1 MGNLSSLK
9 LVAQRRPSK
18 GSPVVHRRNKLMG
31 KLKDQIALARAAT
44 EGGSF
49 QAQRQRTMVDP
60 ETGLRR
66 SVAVPRRIRPWWFMA
81 DNGKTAVSVRYG
93 ATVLE
98 LSKGRFAIELSDS
111 SELVAALETVAAAVQ
126 AGELDAA
133 IEAASVKLRDRFQA
147 S

>member
-1 MGNLSSLK
+1 
-9 LVAQRRPSK
+9 
-18 GSPVVHRRNKLMG
+18 MG
-31 KLKDQIALARAAT
+31 KLKDQIALARAAA
-44 EGGSF
+44 EGASF
-49 QAQRQRTMVDP
+49 QAHRQRSIVDP

-66 SVAVPRRIRPWWFMA
+66 SVSVPRRIRPWWFMA

-111 SELVAALETVAAAVQ
+111 SELVAALETVSAAVQ

-133 IEAASVKLRDRFQA
+133 IEVASVKLRDRFQA
-147 S
+147 K

>member
-9 LVAQRRPSK
+9 LVTQRRPSK
-18 GSPVVHRRNKLMG
+18 VSPVVHRRNKLMG
-31 KLKDQIALARAAT
+31 KLKDQIALARAAA
-44 EGGSF
+44 EGASF
-49 QAQRQRTMVDP
+49 QAHRQRTIVDA

-98 LSKGRFAIELSDS
+98 LSKGRFAIELADS
-111 SELVAALETVAAAVQ
+111 SELVSALETVSAAVE

-133 IEAASVKLRDRFQA
+133 IEAAAARLRKGFGK
-147 S
+147 

>member
-9 LVAQRRPSK
+9 LVAQRQPSK
-18 GSPVVHRRNKLMG
+18 VSPVVHRRSKLMG
-31 KLKDQIALARAAT
+31 KLKDQIALARAAA

-49 QAQRQRTMVDP
+49 QAQRQRSIVDP

-66 SVAVPRRIRPWWFMA
+66 SVAVPRRIRPWWFIT

-111 SELVAALETVAAAVQ
+111 SELVSALETVAAAVE

-133 IEAASVKLRDRFQA
+133 IEAAAMRLRKGFGK
-147 S
+147 

>member
-9 LVAQRRPSK
+9 LVAQRTPSK
-18 GSPVVHRRNKLMG
+18 ITPVVHRRNKLMG
-31 KLKDQIALARAAT
+31 KLKDQIALARAAA
-44 EGGSF
+44 EGASF
-49 QAQRQRTMVDP
+49 QAHRQRTTVDA

-66 SVAVPRRIRPWWFMA
+66 SVSVPRRIRPWWFMA

-98 LSKGRFAIELSDS
+98 LSKGRFAIELADA
-111 SELVAALETVAAAVQ
+111 SELVSALETVSAAVQ

-133 IEAASVKLRDRFQA
+133 IEAAAVKLRDRFQA
-147 S
+147 

>member
-9 LVAQRRPSK
+9 LVAQRQPSK
-18 GSPVVHRRNKLMG
+18 VSPVVHRRSKLMG
-31 KLKDQIALARAAT
+31 KLKDQIALARAAA

-49 QAQRQRTMVDP
+49 QAHRQRTIVDA

-147 S
+147 K

>member
-18 GSPVVHRRNKLMG
+18 VTPVVHRRNKLMG
-31 KLKDQIALARAAT
+31 KLKDQIALARAAA
-44 EGGSF
+44 EGASF
-49 QAQRQRTMVDP
+49 QAHRQRTIVDA
-60 ETGLRR
+60 ETGMRR

-111 SELVAALETVAAAVQ
+111 GELVAALETVSAAVQ
-126 AGELDAA
+126 AGELDVA
-133 IEAASVKLRDRFQA
+133 IEAAAVKLRDRFQA
-147 S
+147 K

>member
-9 LVAQRRPSK
+9 LVAQRQPSK
-18 GSPVVHRRNKLMG
+18 VSPVVHRRNKLMG

-49 QAQRQRTMVDP
+49 QAQRQRSMVDP

-98 LSKGRFAIELSDS
+98 LSKGRFAIELTDA
-111 SELVAALETVAAAVQ
+111 SELVAALETVSAAVE

-133 IEAASVKLRDRFQA
+133 IEAAAARLRKGFGK
-147 S
+147 

>member
-18 GSPVVHRRNKLMG
+18 VSPVVHRRNKLMG
-31 KLKDQIALARAAT
+31 KLKDQIALARAAA
-44 EGGSF
+44 EGASF
-49 QAQRQRTMVDP
+49 QAHRQRTIVDA

-111 SELVAALETVAAAVQ
+111 SELVAALETVSAAVQ

-133 IEAASVKLRDRFQA
+133 IEAAAARLRKGFGK
-147 S
+147 

>member
-1 MGNLSSLK
+1 
-9 LVAQRRPSK
+9 
-18 GSPVVHRRNKLMG
+18 MG
-31 KLKDQIALARAAT
+31 KLKDQIALARAAA
-44 EGGSF
+44 EGASF
-49 QAQRQRTMVDP
+49 QAHRQRTVLDA

-66 SVAVPRRIRPWWFMA
+66 SVSVPRRIRPWWFMA

-111 SELVAALETVAAAVQ
+111 GELVAALETVAAAVQ

-133 IEAASVKLRDRFQA
+133 IEAAAVKLRDRFQA
-147 S
+147 

>member
-1 MGNLSSLK
+1 MGNLSSLV

-18 GSPVVHRRNKLMG
+18 VSPVVHRRSKLMG
-31 KLKDQIALARAAT
+31 KLKDQIALARAAA

-49 QAQRQRTMVDP
+49 QAHRQRSMVDP

-66 SVAVPRRIRPWWFMA
+66 SVSVPRRIRPWWFMA

-111 SELVAALETVAAAVQ
+111 GELVSALETVSAAVE

-133 IEAASVKLRDRFQA
+133 IEAAAARLRKGFGK
-147 S
+147 

>member
-18 GSPVVHRRNKLMG
+18 VSPAVHRRNKLMG
-31 KLKDQIALARAAT
+31 KLKDQIALARAAA

-49 QAQRQRTMVDP
+49 QAHRQRSIVDP
-60 ETGLRR
+60 ETGLRS

-98 LSKGRFAIELSDS
+98 LSKGRFAIELADA
-111 SELVAALETVAAAVQ
+111 SELVATLETVSAAVD
-126 AGELDAA
+126 AGELDVA
-133 IEAASVKLRDRFQA
+133 IEAAAVRLRKGFGK
-147 S
+147 

>member
-18 GSPVVHRRNKLMG
+18 VSPVVHRRNKLMG
-31 KLKDQIALARAAT
+31 KLKDQIALARARA
-44 EGGSF
+44 EGASF
-49 QAQRQRTMVDP
+49 QAHRQRTIVDA

-98 LSKGRFAIELSDS
+98 LSKGRFAIELADS
-111 SELVAALETVAAAVQ
+111 SELVAALETVSAAVE

-133 IEAASVKLRDRFQA
+133 IEAAAARLRKGFGK
-147 S
+147 

>member
-9 LVAQRRPSK
+9 LVAQRQPSK

-31 KLKDQIALARAAT
+31 KLKDQIALARAAA
-44 EGGSF
+44 EGASF
-49 QAQRQRTMVDP
+49 QAHRQRTIVDA

-111 SELVAALETVAAAVQ
+111 SELVAALETVSAAVQ

-133 IEAASVKLRDRFQA
+133 IEAASVKLRDRFRA

>member
-18 GSPVVHRRNKLMG
+18 VSPVVHRRSKLMG
-31 KLKDQIALARAAT
+31 KLKDQIALARAAA

-49 QAQRQRTMVDP
+49 QAQRQRTVVDP

-98 LSKGRFAIELSDS
+98 LSKGRFAIELADS
-111 SELVAALETVAAAVQ
+111 SELVSALETVAVAVE

-133 IEAASVKLRDRFQA
+133 IEAAAVRLRKGFGK
-147 S
+147 

>member
-9 LVAQRRPSK
+9 LVAQRTPSK
-18 GSPVVHRRNKLMG
+18 ITPVVHRRNKLMG
-31 KLKDQIALARAAT
+31 KIKDQIALARAAA
-44 EGGSF
+44 EGASF
-49 QAQRQRTMVDP
+49 QAQRQRTIVDA

-98 LSKGRFAIELSDS
+98 LSKGRFAIELADS
-111 SELVAALETVAAAVQ
+111 SELVSALETVSAAVQ

-133 IEAASVKLRDRFQA
+133 IEVAAVKLRDRFQA
-147 S
+147 

>member
-1 MGNLSSLK
+1 MANLSSLK
-9 LVAQRRPSK
+9 LVAQRQPSK
-18 GSPVVHRRNKLMG
+18 VSPVVHRRSKLMG

-66 SVAVPRRIRPWWFMA
+66 SVAVPRRIRPWWFIT

-98 LSKGRFAIELSDS
+98 LSKGRFAIELTDS

-126 AGELDAA
+126 AGELDVA
-133 IEAASVKLRDRFQA
+133 IEAAAVKLRDRFQA
-147 S
+147 K

>member
-18 GSPVVHRRNKLMG
+18 ITPVVHRRNKLMG
-31 KLKDQIALARAAT
+31 KLKDQIALARAAA
-44 EGGSF
+44 EGASF
-49 QAQRQRTMVDP
+49 QAHRQRTIVDA
-60 ETGLRR
+60 ETGMRR

-111 SELVAALETVAAAVQ
+111 GELVSALETVSTAVE

-133 IEAASVKLRDRFQA
+133 IEAAAVRLRKGFGK
-147 S
+147 

>member
-18 GSPVVHRRNKLMG
+18 VSPVVHRRSKLMG
-31 KLKDQIALARAAT
+31 KLKDQIALARAAA

-49 QAQRQRTMVDP
+49 QAHRQRSMVDP

-66 SVAVPRRIRPWWFMA
+66 SVSVPRRIRPWWFMA

-111 SELVAALETVAAAVQ
+111 GELVAALETVSAAVE

-133 IEAASVKLRDRFQA
+133 IEAAAVRLRKGFGK
-147 S
+147 

>member
-18 GSPVVHRRNKLMG
+18 VSPVVHRRNKLMG
-31 KLKDQIALARAAT
+31 KLKDQIALARAAA

-49 QAQRQRTMVDP
+49 QAQRQRTIVDP

-66 SVAVPRRIRPWWFMA
+66 SVVVPRRIRPWWFMA

-98 LSKGRFAIELSDS
+98 LSKGRFAIELTDS
-111 SELVAALETVAAAVQ
+111 SDLVSALETVSAAVQ

-133 IEAASVKLRDRFQA
+133 IEAAAVKLRDRFQA
-147 S
+147 K

>member
-9 LVAQRRPSK
+9 LVAQRQPSK
-18 GSPVVHRRNKLMG
+18 VSPVVHRRNKLMG
-31 KLKDQIALARAAT
+31 KLKDQIALARAAA
-44 EGGSF
+44 EGASF
-49 QAQRQRTMVDP
+49 QAHRQRTIVDP

-111 SELVAALETVAAAVQ
+111 GELVAALETVSAAVQ

-133 IEAASVKLRDRFQA
+133 IEAAAAKLRDRFQA

>member
-9 LVAQRRPSK
+9 LVAQHRPSK
-18 GSPVVHRRNKLMG
+18 VSPVVHRRNKLMG
-31 KLKDQIALARAAT
+31 KLKDQIALARARA
-44 EGGSF
+44 EGASF
-49 QAQRQRTMVDP
+49 QAQRQRTIVDA

-81 DNGKTAVSVRYG
+81 DNSKTAVSVRYG

-98 LSKGRFAIELSDS
+98 LSKGRFAIELTDS

-133 IEAASVKLRDRFQA
+133 IEAAAVKLRDRFQA

>member
-18 GSPVVHRRNKLMG
+18 VSPVAHRRNKLMG
-31 KLKDQIALARAAT
+31 KLKDQIALALAAA

-49 QAQRQRTMVDP
+49 QAQRQRTIVDA

-111 SELVAALETVAAAVQ
+111 GELVAALETVSAAVQ

-133 IEAASVKLRDRFQA
+133 IEAAAVKLRDRFQA
-147 S
+147 K